1 MRTKSLFSPYL
12 KFELLAGSPF
22 RAVKVPDVTG
32 DSTRRGSPNFLVSGW
47 LAGFQTL
54 SLQGMTA
61 KGCGAKKLGS
71 FAEQSSS
78 LCDPP
83 HPPGDKLWALPLVQA
98 GSQKPKLSSPT
109 LLDGTPLPPRWLF
122 KHRKGLLAIAGRQA
136 KKFCPKSVTGL
147 KNPDIYKKLAMF
159 TQDNLKAHRAE

>member
-12 KFELLAGSPF
+12 KFELLAGSPL

-32 DSTRRGSPNFLVSGW
+32 DSTRRPSPNFLVSGW

-61 KGCGAKKLGS
+61 KGCAAKKKSS
-71 FAEQSSS
+71 FAEQSAS

-83 HPPGDKLWALPLVQA
+83 HPSGNKLWALPPFFACREA
-98 GSQKPKLSSPT
+98 GENVLSQFWHRSQKSRLKCNLYIYT
-109 LLDGTPLPPRWLF
+109 NFNYFF
-122 KHRKGLLAIAGRQA
+122 KHLCK
-136 KKFCPKSVTGL
+136 
-147 KNPDIYKKLAMF
+147 IYVC
-159 TQDNLKAHRAE
+159 ES